1 MSVPLACQGRPEAP
15 WTAQTSRQ
23 YPRRT
28 LRRAARPDTASHTVL
43 VPFDDSHN
51 TLSLHPHS
59 LLNVSFRG
67 SLKGLTYNSSVLRV
81 YTPSSLTPSRGL
93 LTHSLT
99 LQPRLCAPARAS
111 DCMRAPTEI
120 CRRCRRTSEVTLST
134 LVLSAHQR

>member
-23 YPRRT
+23 YPRRMP
-28 LRRAARPDTASHTVL
+28 RRAARPDTASHTVL